1 MKINPNLKKINTIFY
16 NNLCIIALVF
26 VVLCFSSCIDCLQNV
41 KPISSSYNIKNGQI
55 IGPIKV
61 TKKPVVYQL
70 EAIFYGNNSALDFSA
85 EVLDSNKDT
94 LYEVGKDFW
103 HESGYEG
110 GEYWV
115 ESDTKMVARLNFY
128 NIGTYYIRFV
138 HNRPNTG
145 NSLKVTI
152 KKPTSGS
159 YVPYFI
165 FGFWLF
171 IISIFAFVGN
181 NFEWIKAALTRIN
194 DSMEDD

>member
-94 LYEVGKDFW
+94 LYG
-103 HESGYEG
+103 
-110 GEYWV
+110 
-115 ESDTKMVARLNFY
+115 L
-128 NIGTYYIRFV
+128 
-138 HNRPNTG
+138 
-145 NSLKVTI
+145 
-152 KKPTSGS
+152 S
-159 YVPYFI
+159 YVVIAPEHPAVAE
-165 FGFWLF
+165 LTKPEQKQ
-171 IISIFAFVGN
+171 AV
-181 NFEWIKAALTRIN
+181 EMKASL
-194 DSMEDD
+194 

>member
-16 NNLCIIALVF
+16 NNLCIIVLSF
-26 VVLCFSSCIDCLQNV
+26 VVLCFSSCIDCLHNV
-41 KPISSSYNIKNGQI
+41 KTISSSYDIRNGQI

-70 EAIFYGNNSALDFSA
+70 EARFYGNNSALDFSA

-110 GEYWV
+110 GEHWV
-115 ESDTKMVARLNFY
+115 ESDSKMVARLNFY
-128 NIGTYYIRFV
+128 NIGTYYIRFI
-138 HNRPNTG
+138 HNSKKPG
-145 NSLKVTI
+145 KLLKVTI

-165 FGFWLF
+165 LGFWLF